1 MPPLSYQLRPSR
13 SHRRSIRLAVHA
25 DGSLVVTA
33 SPSIPRSLIEAF
45 IERKS
50 SWLQRKIQERGE
62 KIYTTLK
69 GDREEFL
76 MLRDLA
82 HDFAKERLEEICT
95 QMGVRYQ
102 ALTIRNTSSRWGS
115 CSRRKNLSIHYK
127 ILFLPL
133 DIAEYLLIHEVCHLK
148 EMNHGVRFWHHV
160 AQLCPDYLGQRRAL
174 RRWIKTAESI
184 CL

>member
-1 MPPLSYQLRPSR
+1 MPPLPYQLRLSR

-25 DGSLVVTA
+25 DGSIVVTA

-62 KIYTTLK
+62 SMHATLK

-82 HDFAKERLEEICT
+82 HDFAKERLEEICKH
-95 QMGVRYQ
+95 MGVSYQ
-102 ALTIRNTSSRWGS
+102 TLTIRNTNSRWGS
-115 CSRRKNLSIHYK
+115 CSRRRNLSIHYK

-133 DIAEYLLIHEVCHLK
+133 DIAEYLLVHEVCHLK
-148 EMNHGVRFWHHV
+148 EMNHGVRFWRHV
-160 AQLCPDYLGQRRAL
+160 AQRCPDFLVQRRAL

-184 CL
+184 RL